1 MNYRWNVKSSSLLA
15 VLIAIEIVLSRFL
28 SIHTWN
34 VKISFGFIPIVI
46 AAMLFGIL
54 EAGMV
59 AALGDILGAFM
70 FPVGP
75 YFPGFTV
82 TAFLTGVI
90 FAIFLKK
97 KQSLSRIVVA
107 VLMVQLIGSLML
119 NTYFISVLYG
129 TPFNVLII
137 TRSYQAVVMSVV
149 QIAVTWLISRNLL
162 PVVKKTLDVD
172 RFSTNDSK

>member
-1 MNYRWNVKSSSLLA
+1 MTYCYNVKSFSFLG
-15 VLIAIEIVLSRFL
+15 VLIAMQIVLSRFL

-34 VKISFGFIPIVI
+34 LKISFSFIPIVV
-46 AAMLFGIL
+46 AAMVFGAL
-54 EAGMV
+54 EAGLV
-59 AALGDILGAFM
+59 AAIGDILGAFM

-82 TAFLTGVI
+82 TAFLTGVL

-97 KQSLSRIVVA
+97 KQNIVRIAMA
-107 VLMVQLIGSLML
+107 VLLGQIVGSLIM

-129 TPFNVLII
+129 APFRPLLV
-137 TRSYQAVVMSVV
+137 TRIYQAIAMAVV

-162 PVVKKTLDVD
+162 PVLRRTIDGSN
-172 RFSTNDSK
+172 FSTNQIK

>member
-34 VKISFGFIPIVI
+34 VKISFSFIPIVL
-46 AAMLFGIL
+46 AAMLFGAL

-59 AALGDILGAFM
+59 AAIGDILGAFM

-82 TAFLTGVI
+82 TAFITGVL
-90 FAIFLKK
+90 FAMFLKK
-97 KQSLSRIVVA
+97 RQSIVNICMSVLA
-107 VLMVQLIGSLML
+107 VQVVGSLIM
-119 NTYFISVLYG
+119 NTYFIAILYG
-129 TPFNVLII
+129 TPFRVLLA
-137 TRSYQAVVMSVV
+137 TRVYQTVVMTIV
-149 QIAVTWLISRNLL
+149 QIVTIWIVSSNLL
-162 PVVKKTLDVD
+162 PALKK
-172 RFSTNDSK
+172 NI